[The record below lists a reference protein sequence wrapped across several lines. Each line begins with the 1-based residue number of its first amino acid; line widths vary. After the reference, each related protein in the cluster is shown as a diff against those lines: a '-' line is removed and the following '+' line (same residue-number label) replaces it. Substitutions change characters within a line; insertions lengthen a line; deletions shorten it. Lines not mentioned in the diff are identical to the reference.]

1 MKTLFFVLQLII
13 KMMRTLDQRD
23 ISRTSLVPRSP
34 LTANVN
40 NSNWLSK
47 FCLPTRWE
55 PAVEEALKRQELNP
69 NEKNALN
76 RQLTSSILA
85 HTESPTVHERKHIA
99 LMLIQKYPFLK
110 GSFGSGHQ
118 LWANKIA
125 DRVLSLRR
133 RASQAQKRK
142 RLEEGVLIPKGKPGR
157 KSKKSACNSL
167 PSLPEGETK
176 AAIVIQQKQLVEM
189 FNIGSQDLSKIN
201 VLMNNTFAHRR
212 RDILVNNTR
221 VWKLL
226 HDYPFFKHTKGV
238 ELKAELGRIL
248 EKSDVVQ
255 DMKEQWNLHKYKM
268 LSAIKNTKQKNV
280 SSILE
285 ELEDCPV
292 EEEEEVKNWCIM
304 ACLPFVLDDQRT
316 HQDMNKKLFWD
327 IVDG

>member
-1 MKTLFFVLQLII
+1 MKTLFLVLQLII

-125 DRVLSLRR
+125 DRVLNLRR

-167 PSLPEGETK
+167 PSLPEGETE

-212 RDILVNNTR
+212 RDILVNNT
-221 VWKLL
+221 K
-226 HDYPFFKHTKGV
+226 
-238 ELKAELGRIL
+238 LKAELGHIL

-268 LSAIKNTKQKNV
+268 LSAIKNTKQKN
-280 SSILE
+280 

-292 EEEEEVKNWCIM
+292 EDEEEVKNRCIM

-316 HQDMNKKLFWD
+316 HRDMNKKLFWD

>member
-1 MKTLFFVLQLII
+1 MKTLFLVLQLII
-13 KMMRTLDQRD
+13 KMMNIRPERHGKDN
-23 ISRTSLVPRSP
+23 VPRSP

-125 DRVLSLRR
+125 DRVLNMQR
-133 RASQAQKRK
+133 RASRAQKQK
-142 RLEEGVLIPKGKPGR
+142 
-157 KSKKSACNSL
+157 
-167 PSLPEGETK
+167 GETE

-189 FNIGSQDLSKIN
+189 FNIGSQDMSKIN

-221 VWKLL
+221 AWKLL

-238 ELKAELGRIL
+238 ENAKVEIRNISKRIL
-248 EKSDVVQ
+248 VVQ
-255 DMKEQWNLHKYKM
+255 NFSLAGREGIHIWLIA
-268 LSAIKNTKQKNV
+268 S
-280 SSILE
+280 
-285 ELEDCPV
+285 
-292 EEEEEVKNWCIM
+292 
-304 ACLPFVLDDQRT
+304 
-316 HQDMNKKLFWD
+316 
-327 IVDG
+327 

>member
-1 MKTLFFVLQLII
+1 MALPRAKGRNFPRHHINKDVNPDIPSNSADHQENHDEGLSESTSTVHSHIYSSHIRTINLDVNEDIVL
-13 KMMRTLDQRD
+13 
-23 ISRTSLVPRSP
+23 STSADHQNDENIGPERHLKDNVPRSP

-55 PAVEEALKRQELNP
+55 PAVEEALKRQELNQ

-125 DRVLSLRR
+125 DRVLNLRR
-133 RASQAQKRK
+133 RASRAQKRK

-167 PSLPEGETK
+167 PSLPEGETE
-176 AAIVIQQKQLVEM
+176 AAIVIQQKQLVE
-189 FNIGSQDLSKIN
+189 I
-201 VLMNNTFAHRR
+201 
-212 RDILVNNTR
+212 
-221 VWKLL
+221 
-226 HDYPFFKHTKGV
+226 
-238 ELKAELGRIL
+238 
-248 EKSDVVQ
+248 
-255 DMKEQWNLHKYKM
+255 
-268 LSAIKNTKQKNV
+268 
-280 SSILE
+280 
-285 ELEDCPV
+285 
-292 EEEEEVKNWCIM
+292 
-304 ACLPFVLDDQRT
+304 
-316 HQDMNKKLFWD
+316 
-327 IVDG
+327 